1 MVAGQQNHIPLSDQG
16 GLNAGTDITGF
27 QETSSLSSAPLTG
40 QVGGKRKH
48 KKNKLQKKHS
58 KKRRVRRS
66 RRSKGRRTKHCR
78 CKVCRCKTCK
88 CNKKRSR
95 MTKRR

>member
-1 MVAGQQNHIPLSDQG
+1 MVAGQGDPVYLNDISGDGGLTAGNNPQAFVDATALNPAPVQG
-16 GLNAGTDITGF
+16 G
-27 QETSSLSSAPLTG
+27 
-40 QVGGKRKH
+40 GGKRRRKQS
-48 KKNKLQKKHS
+48 KS

-66 RRSKGRRTKHCR
+66 RRSKGRRTKHCK

>member
-1 MVAGQQNHIPLSDQG
+1 MVSGQGQPVYLNYISGDGGLTVGNNTQSFEDVTALNPSPVQG
-16 GLNAGTDITGF
+16 G
-27 QETSSLSSAPLTG
+27 
-40 QVGGKRKH
+40 GGKRRRK
-48 KKNKLQKKHS
+48 QKKSKS
-58 KKRRVRRS
+58 KKRKSRRK
-66 RRSKGRRTKHCR
+66 RRSKGRRTKNCK